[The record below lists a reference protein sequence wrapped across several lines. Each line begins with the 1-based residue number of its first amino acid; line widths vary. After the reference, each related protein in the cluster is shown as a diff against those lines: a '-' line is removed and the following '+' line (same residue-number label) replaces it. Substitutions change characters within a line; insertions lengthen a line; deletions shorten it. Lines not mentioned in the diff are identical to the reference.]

1 MRILLTGATGYIG
14 SGVLDALARAGH
26 EVTALVRTQAAAER
40 FAARELRCVVAD
52 LGEDLASASA
62 LRGFDAYV
70 HTAFEASARGAEI
83 DRQAVAALGAAARD
97 SGAQAFV
104 YTSGIWVL
112 GPTSGA
118 DEHAPVNPT
127 PLVAFR
133 PAHEQAALAFDTPTL
148 RALVVRPGVVYGG
161 GRGIVGDMLRDAENG
176 IMRVIGTG
184 ENHWPLVYDR
194 DLADLYV
201 RLVSNAEARG
211 IYHATMVSTVS
222 PTYAR
227 EAMTPEGGH
236 GLDGLLRHR
245 SFDLHGVLNG
255 LDHDTWN
262 PAADPHLAQRFDA
275 RTLDERIGNKR
286 ALQQRMGLPQ
296 RWWGWCRAST
306 GRRASTC
313 SATSCTCS

>member
-26 EVTALVRTQAAAER
+26 EVTALVRTHAAAER

-52 LGEDLASASA
+52 LGEDLAAASA
-62 LRGFDAYV
+62 VRGFDAYV

-112 GPTSGA
+112 GPTNGA
-118 DEHAPVNPT
+118 DERAAVNPT
-127 PLVAFR
+127 PLAAFR
-133 PAHEQAALAFDTPTL
+133 PAHEQAALAFDTPSL
-148 RALVVRPGVVYGG
+148 RAIVIRPGVVYGG

-201 RLVSNAEARG
+201 RLVASPEARG
-211 IYHATMVSTVS
+211 IYHATDDTALTVGEVAAAIAAHPQQRPDIRFMPLAEARAKMGPYADALALDQVVRS
-222 PTYAR
+222 PRAR
-227 EAMTPEGGH
+227 ALGWQPTLGSIVNNVPRLFEEW
-236 GLDGLLRHR
+236 R
-245 SFDLHGVLNG
+245 N
-255 LDHDTWN
+255 
-262 PAADPHLAQRFDA
+262 A
-275 RTLDERIGNKR
+275 RTEN
-286 ALQQRMGLPQ
+286 
-296 RWWGWCRAST
+296 RAS
-306 GRRASTC
+306 
-313 SATSCTCS
+313 